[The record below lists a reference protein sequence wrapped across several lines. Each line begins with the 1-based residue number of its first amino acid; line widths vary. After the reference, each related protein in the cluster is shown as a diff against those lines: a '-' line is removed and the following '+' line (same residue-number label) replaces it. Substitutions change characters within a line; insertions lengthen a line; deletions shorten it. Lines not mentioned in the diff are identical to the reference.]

1 MNFSAKLHN
10 FNSSKGT
17 TMQITILDDY
27 QNSIRTLPSFANLA
41 GHDVK
46 VWTDHTTDTDTLAER
61 LRETE
66 ALVLFRE
73 RTPVGATLVDR
84 LEHLR
89 IISQVGWYPHIDI
102 DACTRRGIIVSSHM
116 MPGRPSYAT
125 AELNW
130 GLIIAA
136 MRRIPQE
143 HAAMRAG
150 RWQAFPPGIG
160 LRGKT
165 LGIYGYGRIGPV
177 VAGYGKA
184 FGMNVL
190 VWSREASLAK
200 ARTDGFTAAS
210 SRDALFAESDVLSIH
225 LALNDATCGII
236 TAADLAL
243 MKTSALIVN
252 TSRAGLIVPGA
263 LAAALRNGRP
273 GMAALD
279 VFATEPVTAAEEP
292 LLAMDNVVCTPHIGY
307 VEQAGLDGMFGVSFD
322 QILAYAR
329 GAPINVVN
337 HGALTRSHAN

>member
-1 MNFSAKLHN
+1 MH
-10 FNSSKGT
+10 
-17 TMQITILDDY
+17 ITILDDY
-27 QNSIRTLPSFANLA
+27 QNTIRTLPSFAKLA
-41 GHDVK
+41 GHDVA
-46 VWTDHTTDTDTLAER
+46 VWTDHVVATDALVDR

-73 RTPVGATLVDR
+73 RTPIRADLLDR
-84 LEHLR
+84 LAKLR
-89 IISQVGWYPHIDI
+89 VISQVGWYPHIDI
-102 DACTRRGIIVSSHM
+102 GACTRRGVIVSSHM
-116 MPGRPSYAT
+116 MPGLPSYAT

-136 MRRIPQE
+136 MRKLPQE

-150 RWQAFPPGIG
+150 RWQAFPPGMG

-184 FGMNVL
+184 FGMKVL
-190 VWSREASLAK
+190 VWSREASLEQ
-200 ARTDGFTAAS
+200 ARADGFATAS
-210 SRDALFAESDVLSIH
+210 SRDALFTASDVLSIH
-225 LALNDATCGII
+225 LALNDATRGII
-236 TAADLAL
+236 TAADLAR
-243 MKTSALIVN
+243 MKPSALIVN
-252 TSRAGLIVPGA
+252 TSRAGLIAPGA

-279 VFATEPVTAAEEP
+279 VFDHEPVSPADEP
-292 LLAMDNVVCTPHIGY
+292 LLTMDNVVCTPHIGY

-337 HGALTRSHAN
+337 QEALTRHSA